1 MFKTLRITLLNHLW
15 FYINIRKPY
24 KAGINYQEFINE
36 KAKVL

>member
-1 MFKTLRITLLNHLW
+1 MFKTLRITLLNHLR